1 MALRYTAE
9 RDGDV
14 LFVSVTGSDEGIHE
28 VRQYVLDIIK
38 TAFDKGV
45 QRILCDETAIATRLD
60 TLETFE
66 IGTFIAKQLPPSF
79 RIAILYDPASL
90 FDFRFFESIVVNR
103 GIQMRIFTDQG
114 AAKNWL
120 AEGENPNMP

>member
-38 TAFDKGV
+38 AAFDKGV